1 MAWKPFNFFK
11 YNPETDENQTFNITK
26 ALNGNWDHTK
36 ELTEEVRTRVED
48 AEKKATGLQV
58 KPVIAAATLSANK
71 WTASSKTYS
80 FESEYPN
87 AQYDIIVEIDG
98 GAASQDQVDAWNS
111 ADIKGNYPENVLYA
125 KGDVPTIDIPII
137 RQVIKK

>member
-11 YNPETDENQTFNITK
+11 YNTETDGNQTFNITK
-26 ALNGNWDHTK
+26 ALNENWDHTK

-80 FESEYPN
+80 LESQYPHAN
-87 AQYDIIVEIDG
+87 YNLEIALNGTATAEQAEAFNGAQIVG
-98 GAASQDQVDAWNS
+98 S
-111 ADIKGNYPENVLYA
+111 AESNVMKAY
-125 KGDVPTIDIPII
+125 GDVPTVDIP
-137 RQVIKK
+137 VILKVVAK